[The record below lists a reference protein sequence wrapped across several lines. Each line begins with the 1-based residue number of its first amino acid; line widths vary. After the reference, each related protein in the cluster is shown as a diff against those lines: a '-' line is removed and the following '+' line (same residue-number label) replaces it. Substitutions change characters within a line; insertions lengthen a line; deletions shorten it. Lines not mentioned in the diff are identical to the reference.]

1 MYVGMQTLMPTHSD
15 AMCQVFHVRSDAGE
29 GARSSFV
36 RRPVGVA
43 ASPPGTGP
51 LTRRTRAAGPGKYRS
66 APDKGK
72 SIRGGRMDKYME
84 GKGPAVLAALD
95 AIAEKHGATPA
106 QIALAWVM
114 AKPAIA
120 APIASATS
128 IDQLSELMGALK
140 VSLSNDDIGVLDAA
154 GA

>member
-1 MYVGMQTLMPTHSD
+1 
-15 AMCQVFHVRSDAGE
+15 
-29 GARSSFV
+29 
-36 RRPVGVA
+36 
-43 ASPPGTGP
+43 
-51 LTRRTRAAGPGKYRS
+51 
-66 APDKGK
+66 
-72 SIRGGRMDKYME
+72 
-84 GKGPAVLAALD
+84 VLAALD